1 MQGGAAALSPSLAGV
16 VPLRTAG
23 GHGHDRD
30 DALTSRGI
38 LGVGVAAGILPCP
51 SALVV
56 LLSAIALHRVG
67 FGIVLI
73 LAFSLGLAGDDHRH
87 RARRRVRA
95 PRVQPG
101 LVRGSPRPQLLPAF
115 SALVILC
122 VGVVLDGEGDPRR
135 PLDLRG

>member
-1 MQGGAAALSPSLAGV
+1 MQGGTVTLRPDLAGL
-16 VPLRTAG
+16 VPVRPPVA
-23 GHGHDRD
+23 HHREHD

-73 LAFSLGLAGDDHRH
+73 LAFSLGLAATVTGIGLVAVL
-87 RARRRVRA
+87 ARRAFSRVSFEGR
-95 PRVQPG
+95 
-101 LVRGSPRPQLLPAF
+101 LVRLLPAM
-115 SALVILC
+115 SAFLILC
-122 VGVVLDGEGDPRR
+122 VGLVLTAKAVNRV
-135 PLDLRG
+135 L